1 MHVTCYICNL
11 CNFLRLTQ
19 GLERDSD
26 LLVIILT
33 FLYNKARA
41 NKTVQNE
48 FSRRFITCQLR
59 LLFQLLAR
67 KLVREHLQDRVRRKA
82 ILHLITHHH
91 HLAETHYQLKERIVC
106 HKAEEAA
113 GKVA

>member
-1 MHVTCYICNL
+1 MHVTCNICNL

-26 LLVIILT
+26 LLEIILT
-33 FLYNKARA
+33 LLYNKARA
-41 NKTVQNE
+41 NKTVQND

-59 LLFQLLAR
+59 LVFQLLAR

-82 ILHLITHHH
+82 ILHLIAHYH
-91 HLAETHYQLKERIVC
+91 HLAETHYQLKERIVR
-106 HKAEEAA
+106 HKTVKAA

>member
-1 MHVTCYICNL
+1 MHVTCNICNL

-19 GLERDSD
+19 GLESDFD
-26 LLVIILT
+26 LLEIILT
-33 FLYNKARA
+33 LLYNKARA
-41 NKTVQNE
+41 NKTVQND
-48 FSRRFITCQLR
+48 FSRRFITCQLC
-59 LLFQLLAR
+59 LFFQLLER

-82 ILHLITHHH
+82 ILHLIAHHH

-106 HKAEEAA
+106 HKTVKAA